1 MRETAMTCSEP
12 EVSASPVN
20 LEGGHL
26 WAIVL
31 AGGEG
36 VRLRPLTRELY
47 GEPRPKQY
55 AALTGSASLL
65 RQTLDRVGR
74 LVPRERTVIVTLAS
88 HARYLAPEMSG
99 LEGFHVLAQP
109 SDRGTAAG
117 VLLPVH
123 FIHARDPEATVAV
136 FPVDHF
142 IPEEAAFMRHV
153 AAAAG
158 YAGAHPEWLVLL
170 GAEPT
175 EPEPDYGWIEPGE
188 CIGSTQNGPLHRV
201 WTFWEKPPDEVARTL
216 FARGSLWNT
225 FVFAS
230 SVAALIDAGLRCAPL
245 LHDRLVRLGT
255 FVGTP
260 FQSWA
265 LEQAYLL
272 APRVDF
278 SRAVLQ
284 SSLPAL
290 AVRGCRR
297 SPGVTSERPSAWRR
311 AGRCSTPGR
320 ILPLSANRLAS
331 AGRSEGVVVGPPPS
345 GLFPAFFHGGALDG
359 EELLGARR

>member
-1 MRETAMTCSEP
+1 
-12 EVSASPVN
+12 
-20 LEGGHL
+20 
-26 WAIVL
+26 
-31 AGGEG
+31 
-36 VRLRPLTRELY
+36 
-47 GEPRPKQY
+47 
-55 AALTGSASLL
+55 
-65 RQTLDRVGR
+65 
-74 LVPRERTVIVTLAS
+74 
-88 HARYLAPEMSG
+88 
-99 LEGFHVLAQP
+99 
-109 SDRGTAAG
+109 
-117 VLLPVH
+117 
-123 FIHARDPEATVAV
+123 
-136 FPVDHF
+136 
-142 IPEEAAFMRHV
+142 MRHV

-188 CIGSTQNGPLHRV
+188 CIGSTRNGPLHRV
-201 WTFWEKPPDEVARTL
+201 WTFWEKPPVEVARSL

-230 SVAALIDAGLRCAPL
+230 SVAGLIDVGLRYAPL

-290 AVRGCRR
+290 AGLREPALAWCDLGT
-297 SPGVTSERPSAWRR
+297 PERVAKSRQM
-311 AGRCSTPGR
+311 
-320 ILPLSANRLAS
+320 
-331 AGRSEGVVVGPPPS
+331 
-345 GLFPAFFHGGALDG
+345 
-359 EELLGARR
+359 LG

>member
-1 MRETAMTCSEP
+1 MHETAMTCSEP
-12 EVSASPVN
+12 EVSASPLN
-20 LEGGHL
+20 PQGGHL

-36 VRLRPLTRELY
+36 VRLRPMTRALY

-55 AALTGSASLL
+55 AALTGGSTLL

-88 HARYLAPEMSG
+88 HARYLAPEMAG

-142 IPEEAAFMRHV
+142 IPAEVAFMRHV

-188 CIGSTQNGPLHRV
+188 CIGSTQNGPLYRV
-201 WTFWEKPPDEVARTL
+201 WTFWEKPPTEVARNL
-216 FARGSLWNT
+216 YARGSLWNT

-230 SVAALIDAGLRCAPL
+230 SVNALIEAGLRCAPL
-245 LHDRLVRLGT
+245 LHDRLIRLGT

-260 FQSWA
+260 FQAWA
-265 LEQAYLL
+265 LDQAYLL

-290 AVRGCRR
+290 AVLRIPALAWCDLGT
-297 SPGVTSERPSAWRR
+297 PERVAKSRH
-311 AGRCSTPGR
+311 
-320 ILPLSANRLAS
+320 IL
-331 AGRSEGVVVGPPPS
+331 G
-345 GLFPAFFHGGALDG
+345 
-359 EELLGARR
+359 

>member
-12 EVSASPVN
+12 EVSAFPVSP
-20 LEGGHL
+20 EGGHL

-88 HARYLAPEMSG
+88 HARYFAPEMSG

-109 SDRGTAAG
+109 SDRGTGAG

-142 IPEEAAFMRHV
+142 IPEETAFMRHV

-188 CIGSTQNGPLHRV
+188 CIGSTRNGPLHRV
-201 WTFWEKPPDEVARTL
+201 WTFWEKPPVEVARTL

-230 SVAALIDAGLRCAPL
+230 SVGRRDRCRCSGALRCCTTGSFDWAPSSARHFSPGPSNRPIC
-245 LHDRLVRLGT
+245 LHRGWTSPARC
-255 FVGTP
+255 
-260 FQSWA
+260 S
-265 LEQAYLL
+265 
-272 APRVDF
+272 
-278 SRAVLQ
+278 SRPCLRSQ
-284 SSLPAL
+284 CC
-290 AVRGCRR
+290 GCRR

-311 AGRCSTPGR
+311 AARCSATPS
-320 ILPLSANRLAS
+320 SAHWSGNVHPVTGTGDA
-331 AGRSEGVVVGPPPS
+331 AGGCGDDR
-345 GLFPAFFHGGALDG
+345 A
-359 EELLGARR
+359 

>member
-1 MRETAMTCSEP
+1 MREIAMTCSEP
-12 EVSASPVN
+12 EAMAPVPHTDA
-20 LEGGHL
+20 GHL
-26 WAIVL
+26 WAVVL

-36 VRLRPLTRELY
+36 VRLQPLTRELY
-47 GEPRPKQY
+47 GEPRPKQF
-55 AALTGSASLL
+55 AALTGRASLL
-65 RQTLDRVGR
+65 RQTLDRVAR

-88 HARYLAPEMSG
+88 HSRYLAAELSG
-99 LEGFHVLAQP
+99 VEGVHVLAQP
-109 SDRGTAAG
+109 CDRGTGAG
-117 VLLPVH
+117 VLLPAHV
-123 FIHARDPEATVAV
+123 IHARDPKATVAV
-136 FPVDHF
+136 FPIDHC

-158 YAGAHPEWLVLL
+158 YVGAHPEWLVLL

-188 CIGSTQNGPLHRV
+188 CIGSTRNGPLHRV
-201 WTFWEKPPDEVARTL
+201 WTFWEKPPNEVARSL

-225 FVFAS
+225 FIFAS
-230 SVAALIDAGLRCAPL
+230 SAAALIEAGLRCAPL

-260 FQSWA
+260 FQAWA
-265 LEQAYLL
+265 LEQAYRL

-290 AVRGCRR
+290 AVARVPAHAWCDLGTPERVARSRR
-297 SPGVTSERPSAWRR
+297 MLGSRPEPHGV
-311 AGRCSTPGR
+311 
-320 ILPLSANRLAS
+320 
-331 AGRSEGVVVGPPPS
+331 
-345 GLFPAFFHGGALDG
+345 
-359 EELLGARR
+359 

>member
-20 LEGGHL
+20 PDGGHL

-201 WTFWEKPPDEVARTL
+201 WTFWEKPPDMART
-216 FARGSLWNT
+216 R
-225 FVFAS
+225 
-230 SVAALIDAGLRCAPL
+230 
-245 LHDRLVRLGT
+245 
-255 FVGTP
+255 
-260 FQSWA
+260 
-265 LEQAYLL
+265 
-272 APRVDF
+272 
-278 SRAVLQ
+278 
-284 SSLPAL
+284 L
-290 AVRGCRR
+290 AVRLACGHGAASQLNPSHR
-297 SPGVTSERPSAWRR
+297 SPGEGGRAGAATIGDRGRSSPQEGCCLRCWSDAVLARPGALSRVWLAVTITLPRSCPIFTEVHGTEIVFDPTPSVPPVAMTMLVIRPSLGSIMRRLTLPMSRPSLSRTVPPTRESEPTRMAWGDVGV
-311 AGRCSTPGR
+311 AGC
-320 ILPLSANRLAS
+320 
-331 AGRSEGVVVGPPPS
+331 
-345 GLFPAFFHGGALDG
+345 
-359 EELLGARR
+359 

>member
-1 MRETAMTCSEP
+1 M
-12 EVSASPVN
+12 
-20 LEGGHL
+20 
-26 WAIVL
+26 
-31 AGGEG
+31 
-36 VRLRPLTRELY
+36 
-47 GEPRPKQY
+47 
-55 AALTGSASLL
+55 
-65 RQTLDRVGR
+65 
-74 LVPRERTVIVTLAS
+74 
-88 HARYLAPEMSG
+88 
-99 LEGFHVLAQP
+99 LAQP

-136 FPVDHF
+136 FPIDHF

-201 WTFWEKPPDEVARTL
+201 WTFWEKPPVEVARTL

-230 SVAALIDAGLRCAPL
+230 SVAGVIDAGLRCAPL

-290 AVRGCRR
+290 AVLRVPALAWCDLGT
-297 SPGVTSERPSAWRR
+297 PERVAKSRQM
-311 AGRCSTPGR
+311 
-320 ILPLSANRLAS
+320 L
-331 AGRSEGVVVGPPPS
+331 E
-345 GLFPAFFHGGALDG
+345 
-359 EELLGARR
+359 

>member
-20 LEGGHL
+20 PQGGHL

-88 HARYLAPEMSG
+88 HARYLAPEMPG
-99 LEGFHVLAQP
+99 LEGFHVLPQP

-201 WTFWEKPPDEVARTL
+201 WTFWEKPPNEVARTPVR
-216 FARGSLWNT
+216 AR
-225 FVFAS
+225 
-230 SVAALIDAGLRCAPL
+230 
-245 LHDRLVRLGT
+245 
-255 FVGTP
+255 
-260 FQSWA
+260 
-265 LEQAYLL
+265 
-272 APRVDF
+272 
-278 SRAVLQ
+278 
-284 SSLPAL
+284 L
-290 AVRGCRR
+290 AVEHLRLRLERRRLDRCR
-297 SPGVTSERPSAWRR
+297 SPVRSAAARPARSTGHLRR
-311 AGRCSTPGR
+311 HAIS
-320 ILPLSANRLAS
+320 
-331 AGRSEGVVVGPPPS
+331 V
-345 GLFPAFFHGGALDG
+345 
-359 EELLGARR
+359 LGARPGLSARAAGGLLPRGAPVVPACARRAAGAGARLV

>member
-12 EVSASPVN
+12 EVSAFPVSP
-20 LEGGHL
+20 EGGHL

-88 HARYLAPEMSG
+88 HARYFAPEMSG

-109 SDRGTAAG
+109 SDRGTGAG

-142 IPEEAAFMRHV
+142 IPEETAFMRHV

-188 CIGSTQNGPLHRV
+188 CIGSTRNGPLHRV
-201 WTFWEKPPDEVARTL
+201 WTFWEKPPVEVARTL

-230 SVAALIDAGLRCAPL
+230 SVAGADRC
-245 LHDRLVRLGT
+245 R
-255 FVGTP
+255 
-260 FQSWA
+260 S
-265 LEQAYLL
+265 
-272 APRVDF
+272 
-278 SRAVLQ
+278 
-284 SSLPAL
+284 
-290 AVRGCRR
+290 AVR
-297 SPGVTSERPSAWRR
+297 SAAARPAR
-311 AGRCSTPGR
+311 
-320 ILPLSANRLAS
+320 S
-331 AGRSEGVVVGPPPS
+331 AGHLRRHAISV
-345 GLFPAFFHGGALDG
+345 
-359 EELLGARR
+359 LGARTGLSACTAGGLLPRGAPVVPACARRAAGAGARLV